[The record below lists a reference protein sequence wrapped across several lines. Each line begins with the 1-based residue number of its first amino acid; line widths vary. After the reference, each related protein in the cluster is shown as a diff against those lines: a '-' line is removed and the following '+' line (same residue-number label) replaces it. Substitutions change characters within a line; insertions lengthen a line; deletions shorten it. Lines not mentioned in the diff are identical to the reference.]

1 MTQPEAWPSRMD
13 RVRTRSLVVGAVA
26 LVPCAAG
33 AWSNPPEFFHAYLMA
48 YLFWLG
54 IALGCLAILML
65 HHLVSGR
72 WGFVIQRLLESGSR
86 TLPLMAL
93 LFVPLLFGL
102 RELFLWARPEAVAA
116 QAILRHRQ
124 PYLNTPF
131 FSARVVLYFAVWI
144 ALATLL
150 SRWSLEQDRT
160 AAPDLTRRLRLLSG
174 PGLVLYGLTVTFA
187 AFDWVM
193 TLGPQWHSTIFGAV
207 FIVGQVLAAL
217 CFMVVV
223 ARQLSQRGPLA
234 GVMSPQQFHDLGNL
248 ILAFVM
254 LWAYMAFSQYLIIWS
269 GNLPDEIPWYVSRM
283 AGGWMWVAMFLIT
296 FHFAV
301 PFLLLLSRATKRRA
315 EILIGVASGLL
326 VMRLVDLHFI
336 VTPALHP
343 GGVTL
348 HWMDVLAPVGV
359 GGVWLWAFLGR
370 LRGKPLLPLHDPR
383 FVGAPGPARGTVA

>member
-1 MTQPEAWPSRMD
+1 
-13 RVRTRSLVVGAVA
+13 
-26 LVPCAAG
+26 
-33 AWSNPPEFFHAYLMA
+33 
-48 YLFWLG
+48 
-54 IALGCLAILML
+54 
-65 HHLVSGR
+65 
-72 WGFVIQRLLESGSR
+72 
-86 TLPLMAL
+86 

-102 RELFLWARPEAVAA
+102 RELFLWARPDAVAA

-131 FSARVVLYFAVWI
+131 FFTRAVVYFAVWI

-150 SRWSLEQDRT
+150 NKWSLEQDRT
-160 AAPDLTRRLRLLSG
+160 AAPDLTRRLRHLSG
-174 PGLVLYGLTVTFA
+174 PGLILYGLTVTFA

-207 FIVGQVLAAL
+207 FIVGQALAAL

-223 ARQLSQRGPLA
+223 ARQLTDGGPLA
-234 GVMSPQQFHDLGNL
+234 GVISPQQFHDLGNL

-283 AGGWMWVAMFLIT
+283 AGGWMWVAMFLIA

-301 PFLLLLSRATKRRA
+301 PFFLLLSRTTKRRA
-315 EILIGVASGLL
+315 EILCSVALGLL
-326 VMRLVDLHFI
+326 AMRLVDLYFI

-343 GGVTL
+343 GEFTI
-348 HWMDVLAPVGV
+348 HWMDVLAPIGV
-359 GGVWLWAFLGR
+359 GGVWLWAFLGQTQ
-370 LRGKPLLPLHDPR
+370 GKSLLPLHDPR
-383 FVGAPGPARGTVA
+383 FVAVAKQADGA

>member
-1 MTQPEAWPSRMD
+1 MNQPEIRLPEVNRL
-13 RVRTRSLVVGAVA
+13 RTRSLLAGVVA
-26 LVPCAAG
+26 LALCAAG
-33 AWSNPPEFFHAYLMA
+33 AFLSPSEFFHAYLMA

-65 HHLVSGR
+65 HHLVSGK
-72 WGFVIQRLLESGSR
+72 WGFVIQRVLESGSR

-116 QAILRHRQ
+116 QEILRHRA

-131 FSARVVLYFAVWI
+131 FLARAVLYFAVWI
-144 ALATLL
+144 TLASLL
-150 SRWSLEQDRT
+150 GKWSLEQDRT
-160 AAPDLTRRLRLLSG
+160 AAPDLTTRLRRLSG
-174 PGLVLYGLTVTFA
+174 PGLILYGLTMTFA
-187 AFDWVM
+187 TFDWVM

-207 FIVGQVLAAL
+207 FMVGQGLAAL
-217 CFMVVV
+217 CFVVVV
-223 ARQLSQRGPLA
+223 AARLADRGPLRD
-234 GVMSPQQFHDLGNL
+234 VMAPQHFHDLGNL

-283 AGGWMWVAMFLIT
+283 AGGWMWVAMFLIA

-301 PFLLLLSRATKRRA
+301 PFLLLLSRVTKRRA
-315 EILIGVASGLL
+315 RILFGVAVGLL

-343 GGVTL
+343 GEVTVE
-348 HWMDVLAPVGV
+348 WMDFLALVGI
-359 GGVWLWAFLGR
+359 GGVWVWAFLGQ
-370 LRGKPLLPLHDPR
+370 LRGKSLLPLHDPR
-383 FVGAPGPARGTVA
+383 FAAVSEQAHGV

>member
-1 MTQPEAWPSRMD
+1 MNQPEARLPGVSRL
-13 RVRTRSLVVGAVA
+13 RTGSLGVGAAA
-26 LVPCAAG
+26 LLLCAAG
-33 AWSNPPEFFHAYLMA
+33 AVSNPPEFFHAYLTA
-48 YLFWLG
+48 YLFWIG

-72 WGFVIQRLLESGSR
+72 WGFVIQRVLESGSR

-116 QAILRHRQ
+116 QEILRHRQ

-131 FSARVVLYFAVWI
+131 FLVRLIVYFGVWI
-144 ALATLL
+144 GLATLL

-160 AAPDLTRRLRLLSG
+160 ASPDLTRRLQRLSG

-207 FIVGQVLAAL
+207 FIVGQGLAAL
-217 CFMVVV
+217 CFVVVV
-223 ARQLSQRGPLA
+223 ASLLTDRGPLA
-234 GVMSPQQFHDLGNL
+234 GVMSPKQFHDLGNL

-269 GNLPDEIPWYVSRM
+269 GNLPDEIPWYISRM
-283 AGGWMWVAMFLIT
+283 AGGWMWLSMFLIA

-301 PFLLLLSRATKRRA
+301 PFLLLLSRTTKRRA
-315 EILIGVASGLL
+315 GLLLGVAATLL
-326 VMRLVDLHFI
+326 VMRLVDLFYI
-336 VTPALHP
+336 VVPTLHP
-343 GGVTL
+343 TAL
-348 HWMDVLAPVGV
+348 SIHWMHLVAPIGI
-359 GGVWLWAFLGR
+359 GGVWVWAFLGQ

-383 FVGAPGPARGTVA
+383 FAAVAEPAHGV

>member
-1 MTQPEAWPSRMD
+1 MNQVESRAPEVHRLRS
-13 RVRTRSLVVGAVA
+13 RSLLVGIVA
-26 LVPCAAG
+26 LALCLAG
-33 AWSNPPEFFHAYLMA
+33 GVWNPPEFFHAYLTG

-54 IALGCLAILML
+54 IALGSLAILML

-72 WGFVIQRLLESGSR
+72 WGFVIQRLLEAGGR

-116 QAILRHRQ
+116 QEILRHRQ

-160 AAPDLTRRLRLLSG
+160 GAPDLTRRIRLLSG

-217 CFMVVV
+217 CFVVVV
-223 ARQLSQRGPLA
+223 ARQL
-234 GVMSPQQFHDLGNL
+234 
-248 ILAFVM
+248 
-254 LWAYMAFSQYLIIWS
+254 
-269 GNLPDEIPWYVSRM
+269 
-283 AGGWMWVAMFLIT
+283 
-296 FHFAV
+296 
-301 PFLLLLSRATKRRA
+301 
-315 EILIGVASGLL
+315 
-326 VMRLVDLHFI
+326 
-336 VTPALHP
+336 
-343 GGVTL
+343 
-348 HWMDVLAPVGV
+348 
-359 GGVWLWAFLGR
+359 
-370 LRGKPLLPLHDPR
+370 
-383 FVGAPGPARGTVA
+383 

>member
-1 MTQPEAWPSRMD
+1 MNQAEARAPGVD
-13 RVRTRSLVVGAVA
+13 RLRSRSLLVGIVA
-26 LVPCAAG
+26 LALCLAG
-33 AWSNPPEFFHAYLMA
+33 ALQNRPVFFHAYLTA

-72 WGFVIQRLLESGSR
+72 WGFVIQRVLEAGGR

-102 RELFLWARPEAVAA
+102 KELFLWARPEAVAA

-131 FSARVVLYFAVWI
+131 FSLRVVVYFTVWI

-150 SRWSLEQDRT
+150 SKWSLEQDRT
-160 AAPDLTRRLRLLSG
+160 AAPDLTRRIRLLSG
-174 PGLVLYGLTVTFA
+174 PGLILYGLTVTFA

-207 FIVGQVLAAL
+207 FIVGQGLAAL
-217 CFMVVV
+217 CFVVVV
-223 ARQLSQRGPLA
+223 ARQLTNRGPLT
-234 GVMSPQQFHDLGNL
+234 GVMAPQQFHDLGNL
-248 ILAFVM
+248 MLAFVM

-283 AGGWMWVAMFLIT
+283 TGGWLWVAIFLMA

-301 PFLLLLSRATKRRA
+301 PFFLLLSRTTKRRA
-315 EILIGVASGLL
+315 EILRGVALGLL
-326 VMRLVDLHFI
+326 AMRLLDLYFI
-336 VTPALHP
+336 VTPALYP
-343 GGVTL
+343 GEFSI
-348 HWMDVLAPVGV
+348 HWLFVLAPVGI
-359 GGVWLWAFLGR
+359 GGVWLWAFLGQMQ
-370 LRGKPLLPLHDPR
+370 GKSLLPLHDPR
-383 FVGAPGPARGTVA
+383 FAAVAKPADGV